1 MPGPGSRRG
10 WVGEKVEGGR
20 DRGFRRGNQEMGMG
34 ALGRKGRRDR
44 IEDFQRLKL
53 G

>member
-1 MPGPGSRRG
+1 
-10 WVGEKVEGGR
+10 VKVLYPFIVECQS
-20 DRGFRRGNQEMGMG
+20 QEMGMG